1 MDLANC
7 FWGFRMSFICAECVG
22 EPYLQRLVQ
31 DAATSENPC
40 EYCDGDACA
49 ADLWEVAQLCGEVI
63 DTFFEESSNT
73 MAVIHFNR
81 TPAGND
87 LQTTISELTGMPQEA
102 VELVAEH
109 LGNLWYDVGS
119 GESRYGD
126 DDPWFVLKSSM
137 AEPLGHAWREM
148 EESLR
153 SDVRYFN
160 PKALTLLHT
169 IFGELIN
176 DRDKDGQPVVFEAGP
191 GTSLKML
198 FRGRQCAIS

>member
-1 MDLANC
+1 
-7 FWGFRMSFICAECVG
+7 MSFICAECVG

-102 VELVAEH
+102 VE
-109 LGNLWYDVGS
+109 
-119 GESRYGD
+119 
-126 DDPWFVLKSSM
+126 
-137 AEPLGHAWREM
+137 PLGHAWREM
-148 EESLR
+148 EENLR